1 MTFHARLAAIVA
13 AFCLA
18 LAASATAQDLP
29 MKPATAA
36 LVTIDGAIGPAASDY
51 VLRSLSRAAEAG
63 HPLVILQI
71 DTPGGLD
78 SSTREIVQAILASAV
93 PVAGYVAPS
102 GARAAS
108 AGTYILYAAHIAA
121 MAPGTNVGAAT
132 PVQIG
137 GGGSPLPGGGRS
149 SDDEEDQGPDA
160 STRKAISDS
169 TAYLKSL
176 AELRGRNV
184 EWAEAAVRESASIS
198 AQAAL
203 EAGVIDL
210 IATSPED
217 LLAQLDG
224 RTIDTS
230 LGPRRLDTAGLG
242 IERFEP
248 DWRTK
253 VLSAITNPNVA
264 YILLLIGV
272 YGLLLEFYS
281 PGTFIAGI
289 TGAICLF
296 LGLYALNLLPV
307 NYAGFALVGLGMILM
322 VSEAFMPSFGAL
334 GIGGA
339 IAFVVGSLMLMDT
352 DIPGFQ
358 ISPVFIGSIA
368 ALSSGL
374 FLFVM
379 WMLLRSRDRAVVTG
393 PEEMLSATGEVVD
406 WAGGTGHVRIRG
418 EIWTAASKAPLTTGD
433 EISVTGRDGLALD
446 VIPREETPK

>member
-18 LAASATAQDLP
+18 LAAPATAQDLP

-307 NYAGFALVGLGMILM
+307 NYAGFALVGLGILRGVYAELRRARHRRRDRLRRRLIDADGHGYSR
-322 VSEAFMPSFGAL
+322 VSDLAGVYRLDRRAQFG
-334 GIGGA
+334 
-339 IAFVVGSLMLMDT
+339 VV
-352 DIPGFQ
+352 
-358 ISPVFIGSIA
+358 PVRDVDAA
-368 ALSSGL
+368 ALA
-374 FLFVM
+374 
-379 WMLLRSRDRAVVTG
+379 RPCCCD
-393 PEEMLSATGEVVD
+393 
-406 WAGGTGHVRIRG
+406 GT
-418 EIWTAASKAPLTTGD
+418 
-433 EISVTGRDGLALD
+433 
-446 VIPREETPK
+446 